1 MDTALL
7 HIWVYTRIKQFA
19 TTRGVFVYMIH
30 KNILIRREKYNI
42 HNIRRGDVC
51 GRTRRKHQPR
61 RGTHMSTH
69 TVYMR
74 TRETVPHTRNE
85 WSSSSSL
92 SFLSSSSPPTSFSIY
107 SSSSS
112 SPFSSLRC
120 SSVVASSLYITRH
133 SYRRKRT
140 KPGVTP

>member
-1 MDTALL
+1 
-7 HIWVYTRIKQFA
+7 
-19 TTRGVFVYMIH
+19 MIH
-30 KNILIRREKYNI
+30 KDILIRREKYNI
-42 HNIRRGDVC
+42 HNIKRGNVR
-51 GRTRRKHQPR
+51 GRTRRKYKPR

-69 TVYMR
+69 TVYTR

-85 WSSSSSL
+85 WLSPSSL
-92 SFLSSSSPPTSFSIY
+92 SFLSSSSLPTSFSTC

-112 SPFSSLRC
+112 SQFWSLLY

-140 KPGVTP
+140 KPGVLHRKRNEE

>member
-1 MDTALL
+1 
-7 HIWVYTRIKQFA
+7 
-19 TTRGVFVYMIH
+19 MIH
-30 KNILIRREKYNI
+30 KDILIRREKYNI
-42 HNIRRGDVC
+42 HNIRRGDVR

-92 SFLSSSSPPTSFSIY
+92 SFLSSSSPPTSFSIC

-112 SPFSSLRC
+112 SPFSSLRY
-120 SSVVASSLYITRH
+120 SSVVASSLYITEGNEQNQALH
-133 SYRRKRT
+133 RKRNEELTHDRLT
-140 KPGVTP
+140 KNCVANRDYGP